1 MKSRSS
7 SAPGAPGFILP
18 ASSLPCASADFRR
31 VWGGGRGKTLRYSLC
46 RGEVETRTARGAALP
61 ASIRAALA
69 ANQKSH
75 FFPRGKKK
83 NNQAPS
89 EVTCGLCPGSF
100 PAGGDGEGN
109 PSPERFWVS
118 RDRFLP
124 SCGDDRRVRPRTTPG
139 RGALVPPP
147 SPQSPHHPDHL
158 PTKFHLLNCH
168 YLHLGSK
175 AFPEAQEKETR
186 GGVGICLLTQL
197 QPPPQIPPPLSS
209 LALQ

>member
-83 NNQAPS
+83 KPTKHRARLRAVSARAPS
-89 EVTCGLCPGSF
+89 RREGTGRETLLRSGFGSAGIVF
-100 PAGGDGEGN
+100 SPPAGMTGAFDPGQRRDGE
-109 PSPERFWVS
+109 RW
-118 RDRFLP
+118 
-124 SCGDDRRVRPRTTPG
+124 C
-139 RGALVPPP
+139 PPP
-147 SPQSPHHPDHL
+147 PRKA
-158 PTKFHLLNCH
+158 PTILTIFQLNFI
-168 YLHLGSK
+168 Y
-175 AFPEAQEKETR
+175 
-186 GGVGICLLTQL
+186 
-197 QPPPQIPPPLSS
+197 
-209 LALQ
+209 